1 MATLCARQMP
11 MRNKDLVFVGAVAS
25 GVGTLTKAM
34 GSTTIKAVGIAASVG
49 FVAALSTWYKNQ

>member
-1 MATLCARQMP
+1 MP
-11 MRNKDLVFVGAVAS
+11 MRNKDLVFVGAVTS

-49 FVAALSTWYKNQ
+49 FVAVLSTWYKNQ

>member
-1 MATLCARQMP
+1 
-11 MRNKDLVFVGAVAS
+11 MRNKDLVFVGAVTS